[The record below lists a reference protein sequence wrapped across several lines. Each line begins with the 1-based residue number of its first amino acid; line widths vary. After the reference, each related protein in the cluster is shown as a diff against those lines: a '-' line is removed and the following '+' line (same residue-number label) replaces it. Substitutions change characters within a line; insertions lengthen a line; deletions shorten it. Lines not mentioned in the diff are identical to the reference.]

1 MGDSRCQLPPS
12 YVVSINTQNG
22 EYMIG
27 VVCKEHM
34 GEIEKQLK
42 TLQVSTKL
50 PRGNIK
56 FEPIKVVM
64 TDCIKGGDE
73 DYIGFD
79 LQEQLYT
86 G

>member
-1 MGDSRCQLPPS
+1 MGDNGCQIPPS
-12 YVVSINTQNG
+12 YVVSINTQNE

-34 GEIEKQLK
+34 GEIEKRL
-42 TLQVSTKL
+42 TILQVSTKL

-64 TDCIKGGDE
+64 TDCIKGGVE
-73 DYIGFD
+73 DYIWLD
-79 LQEQLYT
+79 LLWQPYT

>member
-1 MGDSRCQLPPS
+1 MLLPNTCSLKMGDSGCQIPPS
-12 YVVSINTQNG
+12 YIVSINTQNE

-34 GEIEKQLK
+34 REIEKRLT
-42 TLQVSTKL
+42 TLQVLTKL

-56 FEPIKVVM
+56 FEPIKMIM

-73 DYIGFD
+73 DYI
-79 LQEQLYT
+79 
-86 G
+86 